1 MVFELKKSH
10 ILHKSMT
17 LFYIQQKLDRTKD
30 LSYNLP
36 QVFLKK
42 VRDDKMNKVSPR
54 KTFAIISHPDAGK
67 TTLTEKLLLFG
78 GAIQQ
83 AGAVKARGENRRARS
98 DWMKVEQERGI
109 SVASSVMTFDYDGV
123 TFNLLDTP
131 GHEDF
136 SEDTYRV
143 LTAVD
148 SAVMVL
154 DSAKGIETQ
163 TKKLFE
169 VCRLRDVPIITFINK
184 LDREGQDPFALL
196 DEIERTLA
204 LDVTPASWPVGA
216 GKDFKGCYDILNNR
230 MILMEKN
237 KSSINSVIETCSGL
251 DDPKLDEML
260 PAHQAAKLREDV
272 MMIQELCP
280 KFDLEAYLA
289 GTLTP
294 VFFGSAINNFGVKE
308 VLEGLHKFAPTPRPH
323 SAQERMVAP
332 DENKVSGFIFKI
344 QANMDPKH
352 RDRIAFMRLCSGHFR
367 RGQVLKQIRT
377 SKEIKVSTPVMFMAQ
392 ERELAEDAYA
402 GDIIGIPNHGQLRI
416 GDSLTEGEKIT
427 FTGIPS
433 FAPELLKS
441 VRALDPLKSKHL
453 GDALKQ
459 IAEEG
464 GASVFKPIVG
474 AEWIVGVVGVLQF
487 EVMADRIKNEFG
499 LPVMFEPTQ
508 YFTARWVSSDDKTE
522 MKKFQDA
529 NKLNLAEDH
538 DGEMVLLARNTWHL
552 NKTKEDFPK
561 IKFAKIKE

>member
-1 MVFELKKSH
+1 
-10 ILHKSMT
+10 
-17 LFYIQQKLDRTKD
+17 
-30 LSYNLP
+30 
-36 QVFLKK
+36 
-42 VRDDKMNKVSPR
+42 MNNNNPR

-83 AGAVKARGENRRARS
+83 AGAVKARGENRRAHS

-109 SVASSVMTFDYDGV
+109 SVASSVMTFDYKDI

-148 SAVMVL
+148 SAIMVI
-154 DSAKGIETQ
+154 DSAKGIEAQ

-184 LDREGQDPFALL
+184 LDREGLDPFLLL
-196 DEIERTLA
+196 DDIEKTLA
-204 LDVTPASWPVGA
+204 LDVTPASWPIGM
-216 GKDFKGCYDILNNR
+216 GKDFLGCYDLLNDQL
-230 MILMEKN
+230 ILMN
-237 KSSINSVIETCSGL
+237 KTGNKGQINATIETCQGL
-251 DDPKLDEML
+251 DDEKLDKLL
-260 PAHQAAKLREDV
+260 PAHAVAKLREDV
-272 MMIQELCP
+272 TMVRELCP
-280 KFDLEAYLA
+280 VFDKELYLA
-289 GTLTP
+289 GALTP

-308 VLEGLHKFAPTPRPH
+308 VLEGLHNLAPLPRPH
-323 SAQERMVAP
+323 PAMEREVQP
-332 DENKVSGFIFKI
+332 DENKVTGFIFKI

-352 RDRIAFMRLCSGHFR
+352 RDRIAFMRLCSGHFK
-367 RGQVLKQIRT
+367 RGMTLTQVRTGKGLK
-377 SKEIKVSTPVMFMAQ
+377 VPTPVMFLAQ
-392 ERELAEDAYA
+392 ERELAEDAFA

-416 GDSLTEGEKIT
+416 GDSLTEGEKIH

-453 GDALKQ
+453 GNALQQ

-474 AEWIVGVVGVLQF
+474 SEWIVGVVGTLQF
-487 EVMADRIKNEFG
+487 EVMADRIRSEFG
-499 LPVMFEPTQ
+499 IPVVFEPTQ
-508 YFTARWVSSDDKTE
+508 YYTARWVSSSDKE
-522 MKKFQDA
+522 EFKKFQDT
-529 NKLNLAEDH
+529 NQLNIAEDH
-538 DGEMVLLARNTWHL
+538 DGEIVFLARNAWHL
-552 NKTKEDFPK
+552 GKIQEDFPK
-561 IKFAKIKE
+561 LILNKTREQVIK